1 MYYHVGTMIV
11 MTRSGVRLIARWTL
25 LCALLLGVV
34 AMHHVVAAHGPGHGV
49 MPVMAAAPQA
59 VAEPIADESGASP
72 DGMLHLCL
80 AVLFA
85 FAAAALTVLVLRSR
99 FGSGARAAG
108 VALSLAFARAPP
120 PVAGREILH
129 LACVLRI

>member
-1 MYYHVGTMIV
+1 MS
-11 MTRSGVRLIARWTL
+11 RSGSHPIVRWAL

-34 AMHHVVAAHGPGHGV
+34 AMHHVVAAHGAGHGDSH
-49 MPVMAAAPQA
+49 VMAAAPE
-59 VAEPIADESGASP
+59 VLTEPVADEAAGGTH

-85 FAAAALTVLVLRSR
+85 FAAAAVTLMALRSR
-99 FGSGARAAG
+99 FRSGVRMAG
-108 VALSLAFARAPP
+108 LALSRAFARAPP
-120 PVAGREILH
+120 PAVTGREILH

>member
-1 MYYHVGTMIV
+1 MITMS
-11 MTRSGVRLIARWTL
+11 RSGSHPIVRWTL

-49 MPVMAAAPQA
+49 SQVMAAAPEA
-59 VAEPIADESGASP
+59 LTEPVADEPGVPA

-80 AVLFA
+80 AILIA
-85 FAAAALTVLVLRSR
+85 FAAAALTLLALRSR
-99 FGSGARAAG
+99 FRSGVRMAG
-108 VALSLAFARAPP
+108 PAYSRAFARAPP
-120 PVAGREILH
+120 AAVSGRVILH